1 MGHSKQM
8 FQVFVSHSSMDT
20 WVAKQIANKI
30 KRCGAR
36 YFLDEADLARGD
48 DFEKE
53 IRLAAKVSREM
64 IVLLTPW
71 ALSRPFI
78 WLEIGAFWGSGKR
91 IVGVLHGLSPKD
103 AGSSNKLPIVI
114 KKTNLLVL
122 NEIDSYFLQL
132 RRRVLEWNKSH
143 E

>member
-1 MGHSKQM
+1 MGHANQK

-30 KRCGAR
+30 KRCGAG

-48 DFEKE
+48 DFEKK
-53 IRLAAKVSREM
+53 IRQAAKASREM

-71 ALSRPFI
+71 AFSRPFI

-91 IVGVLHGLSPKD
+91 IVGVLHGLSAKD
-103 AGSSNKLPIVI
+103 VGGSKKLPIVI
-114 KKTNLLVL
+114 KKIDLLVL
-122 NEIDSYFLQL
+122 NEIDSYFSQL
-132 RRRVLEWNKSH
+132 RRRVLEWNKNH
-143 E
+143 A

>member
-1 MGHSKQM
+1 MSHGKQM

-30 KRCGAR
+30 KRCGAGC
-36 YFLDEADLARGD
+36 FLDDADLARGD

-53 IRLAAKVSREM
+53 IRLAAKASREI

-71 ALSRPFI
+71 ALSRAFI

-103 AGSSNKLPIVI
+103 VGSSKKLPIVI
-114 KKTNLLVL
+114 KKTDLLVL

-143 E
+143 A